1 MSVSLRRG
9 YIRRSFLRNSMV
21 GKGDRRKFKRGS
33 KAGSKL
39 DKGSFKKK
47 KYTKGDIRRV
57 VSTTVS
63 SCTGTLTDSTDPSM
77 EKVVAALG
85 SSLYMG
91 SIQPLSIVYSKKDIV
106 DMCKQYSRTKMTA
119 FKVEIGIAN
128 TSKGSLTFA
137 GYFDYSDSYSSAVI
151 LTKGFLGSVSDK
163 MKGVRVETVLPGGR
177 KTILMSAPVYGGYMN
192 VPEGDISDMLAQ
204 RKAPWSFL
212 YGIDRTD
219 KSDITVTVKT
229 TAYIRFKQVKVND
242 TEVKVAIASAAAD
255 LANRKSRQQTYED
268 MEGKLAAF
276 VQKEINKMS

>member
-1 MSVSLRRG
+1 
-9 YIRRSFLRNSMV
+9 
-21 GKGDRRKFKRGS
+21 
-33 KAGSKL
+33 
-39 DKGSFKKK
+39 
-47 KYTKGDIRRV
+47 
-57 VSTTVS
+57 
-63 SCTGTLTDSTDPSM
+63 M

>member
-1 MSVSLRRG
+1 
-9 YIRRSFLRNSMV
+9 MV